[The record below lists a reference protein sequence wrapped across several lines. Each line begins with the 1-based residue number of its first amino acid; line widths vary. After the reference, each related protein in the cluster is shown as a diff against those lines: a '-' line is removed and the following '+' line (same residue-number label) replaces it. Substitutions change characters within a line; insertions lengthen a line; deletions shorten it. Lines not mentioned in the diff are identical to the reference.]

1 MLNVLWAAI
10 QTTEDAPALWHPTHP
25 LLALL
30 PGPGSFKHC
39 LCTAPEDR
47 RVQHQELAG
56 ESPPATFHW
65 GRITDPNPQSAKD
78 EVGHAHE
85 LVQQHGSK
93 ARAVPTQAD
102 RPLLVLGRGSRYF
115 FLLSFSIVSTER
127 FLTLDRSHA
136 TASHRNICHLSTRE
150 ASSQKSR
157 AQLCHHRGLPR
168 THSPHK
174 VLTFRLPW

>member
-10 QTTEDAPALWHPTHP
+10 QTTEDAPCPGIPPTHCWRCCLDQDP
-25 LLALL
+25 SSTACAQHLRTG
-30 PGPGSFKHC
+30 GPTPRAGGG
-39 LCTAPEDR
+39 
-47 RVQHQELAG
+47 EL
-56 ESPPATFHW
+56 PPATFHW

-93 ARAVPTQAD
+93 ARAVPTQAVD

-127 FLTLDRSHA
+127 LTLDRSHA
-136 TASHRNICHLSTRE
+136 TASHRNICHLSTR
-150 ASSQKSR
+150 R
-157 AQLCHHRGLPR
+157 LHHRRAGPSSVITEAAKDPL
-168 THSPHK
+168 SPC
-174 VLTFRLPW
+174 